1 MLLTCRHLQIR
12 PSTDGQPGGRLAAS
26 HAGLSVE
33 VAAIQIAI
41 LAVMVRHPQQAVPG
55 VVSAIS
61 SADSE
66 TCRAA
71 RAFLESIVLPLA
83 LAQSMQ
89 HLNGAVKIDG
99 LPSLLKEDAWP
110 LTNLQQ
116 SLRLALKAA
125 YQGVC
130 CLGSPCRIFLS
141 LRVCG
146 LRCMISL
153 QC

>member
-1 MLLTCRHLQIR
+1 MLLLCRHLQIR
-12 PSTDGQPGGRLAAS
+12 PRTDGQPGGQLAAS
-26 HAGLSVE
+26 HAGLSAE
-33 VAAIQIAI
+33 VAAIQIAV

-61 SADSE
+61 SVNPE
-66 TCRAA
+66 TCRGA
-71 RAFLESIVLPLA
+71 RAFLESVVLPLA

-99 LPSLLKEDAWP
+99 LPNLLKEDAWP

-130 CLGSPCRIFLS
+130 CLCNPCRVFL
-141 LRVCG
+141 G
-146 LRCMISL
+146 LWVAFSL